1 MAETMLLRG
10 AHFQLTGR
18 CNLHCRFCGQ
28 SKGMLA
34 AGESEL
40 PVETW
45 LRLAREVRALADTPE
60 PEVTL
65 GGGEPLLYS
74 GFPRLAR
81 RLKEEG
87 FRVAAVTNGTLID
100 RMPELLCEYPDV
112 IHLSIDGFGAV
123 HDAVR
128 GSGVFDRVRRNLEL
142 IRERRGKLIF
152 LTTVSDANVAELAEL
167 PEQLA
172 ELGPDEIVLQQLMYL
187 TPAEIAAYRKFSVE
201 NFGCDYPELEAWRRE
216 DDAAYLAMLRRQLAA
231 LAKRSHPVP
240 VRFTPHSYPDRLPD
254 APACRAPFRRV
265 HIRHDGAVGFCTD
278 YFGFSAGNVKE
289 LPLEAI
295 CRSPAAERYRAGV
308 RSGELP
314 ICDHCP
320 WRLQQL

>member
-1 MAETMLLRG
+1 MKIAGLQKTTLLDFPGKVACTVFLAGCNFRCPYCQNAEIAFAPGGEDIAPEELFSLLRRRRG
-10 AHFQLTGR
+10 ILDGV
-18 CNLHCRFCGQ
+18 C
-28 SKGMLA
+28 
-34 AGESEL
+34 
-40 PVETW
+40 
-45 LRLAREVRALADTPE
+45 
-60 PEVTL
+60 VT
-65 GGGEPLLYS
+65 GGEPLLYS

-187 TPAEIAAYRKFSVE
+187 S
-201 NFGCDYPELEAWRRE
+201 
-216 DDAAYLAMLRRQLAA
+216 M
-231 LAKRSHPVP
+231 
-240 VRFTPHSYPDRLPD
+240 
-254 APACRAPFRRV
+254 
-265 HIRHDGAVGFCTD
+265 
-278 YFGFSAGNVKE
+278 
-289 LPLEAI
+289 
-295 CRSPAAERYRAGV
+295 
-308 RSGELP
+308 
-314 ICDHCP
+314 
-320 WRLQQL
+320 

>member
-60 PEVTL
+60 PEITL
-65 GGGEPLLYS
+65 WGGEPLLYS

-278 YFGFSAGNVKE
+278 YFGFSAGNVK
-289 LPLEAI
+289 
-295 CRSPAAERYRAGV
+295 
-308 RSGELP
+308 
-314 ICDHCP
+314 
-320 WRLQQL
+320 

>member
-10 AHFQLTGR
+10 AHFQVTGR

-60 PEVTL
+60 PEITL
-65 GGGEPLLYS
+65 WGGEPLLYS

-112 IHLSIDGFGAV
+112 IPVSYTHL
-123 HDAVR
+123 
-128 GSGVFDRVRRNLEL
+128 
-142 IRERRGKLIF
+142 
-152 LTTVSDANVAELAEL
+152 TL
-167 PEQLA
+167 PTKR
-172 ELGPDEIVLQQLMYL
+172 IV
-187 TPAEIAAYRKFSVE
+187 
-201 NFGCDYPELEAWRRE
+201 
-216 DDAAYLAMLRRQLAA
+216 
-231 LAKRSHPVP
+231 
-240 VRFTPHSYPDRLPD
+240 
-254 APACRAPFRRV
+254 
-265 HIRHDGAVGFCTD
+265 
-278 YFGFSAGNVKE
+278 
-289 LPLEAI
+289 
-295 CRSPAAERYRAGV
+295 
-308 RSGELP
+308 
-314 ICDHCP
+314 
-320 WRLQQL
+320 

>member
-1 MAETMLLRG
+1 M
-10 AHFQLTGR
+10 
-18 CNLHCRFCGQ
+18 
-28 SKGMLA
+28 
-34 AGESEL
+34 
-40 PVETW
+40 
-45 LRLAREVRALADTPE
+45 
-60 PEVTL
+60 
-65 GGGEPLLYS
+65 
-74 GFPRLAR
+74 
-81 RLKEEG
+81 
-87 FRVAAVTNGTLID
+87 
-100 RMPELLCEYPDV
+100 
-112 IHLSIDGFGAV
+112 

-187 TPAEIAAYRKFSVE
+187 TPVEIAAYRKFSVE

-254 APACRAPFRRV
+254 APACQ
-265 HIRHDGAVGFCTD
+265 GAVPPGAYPARRSGRLLHGLLRFLRRQRQRAA
-278 YFGFSAGNVKE
+278 AGSD
-289 LPLEAI
+289 LPKPGCGALPGSRPKRRTAHLRPLPVEIAATLI
-295 CRSPAAERYRAGV
+295 CRRERQPPLRQISGISPSAYGRGEMPILRNFSHGV
-308 RSGELP
+308 
-314 ICDHCP
+314 IHI
-320 WRLQQL
+320 